1 MLKRSFP
8 VVAAFLVFAVPAMA
22 ESWQI
27 DKAHSSVG
35 FTVQHLVITKVKGY
49 FRDYD
54 AAIEF
59 DGKNLD
65 QASIKATV
73 QMASID
79 TDNERRDNHLRS
91 PDFFDVDT
99 FPTMTF
105 VSRKIIPGEGN
116 TFTMVG
122 DLTIRDKTREV
133 TFNGQLNG
141 IIIDPRGNT
150 RAGLSASTTIN
161 RQDFGVAW
169 DNKLQDGSL
178 VVSNDVNIQLDIEMV
193 KEEQPTGP

>member
-1 MLKRSFP
+1 MLKRSFLLLIALSIFVIP
-8 VVAAFLVFAVPAMA
+8 VKAQ
-22 ESWQI
+22 SWQV

-35 FTVQHLVITKVKGY
+35 FTVQHLVISKVKGY

-54 AAIEF
+54 ATVDF

-65 QASIKATV
+65 KASVKATV

-79 TDNERRDNHLRS
+79 TENERRDNHLRS
-91 PDFFDVDT
+91 SDFFDVEN

-105 VSRKIIPGEGN
+105 VSKKIIPGEGN
-116 TFTMVG
+116 KFAMVG
-122 DLTIRDKTREV
+122 DLTIRDKTKEV
-133 TFNGQLNG
+133 SFDGQLNG
-141 IIIDPRGNT
+141 VITDPRGNK
-150 RAGLSASTTIN
+150 RAGLVATTTIN

-178 VVSNDVNIQLDIEMV
+178 VAGNNVDIELDIEMV
-193 KEEQPTGP
+193 EKEEPSK